1 MKPLAFALGAAFA
14 TTLSS
19 ANVANAADNPFAMTE
34 ISGGYMVA
42 EAAEGKCGEGKCG
55 GEKKAA
61 TEGKCGEGKCGAEKK
76 MDKEGKC
83 GMKSMDADGDGSVTK
98 EEFMQGHEV
107 MFGRM
112 DANGDGVIDA
122 DEQSAGM
129 KMMKEGKCGEGKCG
143 GEKKSATEGKCG
155 EGKCGGSK

>member
-1 MKPLAFALGAAFA
+1 MTQKPSMKPLAFALGAVFA

-19 ANVANAADNPFAMTE
+19 INVANATDNPFAMTE
-34 ISGGYMVA
+34 ISSGYMVA
-42 EAAEGKCGEGKCG
+42 AAEGKCGEGKCG

-61 TEGKCGEGKCGAEKK
+61 TEGKCG
-76 MDKEGKC
+76 
-83 GMKSMDADGDGSVTK
+83 MKTMDADGDGSVTK

-112 DANGDGVIDA
+112 DVNSDGVIDA

-129 KMMKEGKCGEGKCG
+129 KMIKEGKCGEGKCG
-143 GEKKSATEGKCG
+143 AEKKTATEGKCG

>member
-1 MKPLAFALGAAFA
+1 MTQKSSMKPLVFALGAAFA

-19 ANVANAADNPFAMTE
+19 ASIANAADNPFAMTE

-42 EAAEGKCGEGKCG
+42 AAAEGKCGEGKCG
-55 GEKKAA
+55 EGKSGGEKKAA
-61 TEGKCGEGKCGAEKK
+61 SEGKCG
-76 MDKEGKC
+76 EGKC
-83 GMKSMDADGDGSVTK
+83 GMKSMDANGDGSVTK

-107 MFGRM
+107 MFGRL

-129 KMMKEGKCGEGKCG
+129 KMMKEGKCG
-143 GEKKSATEGKCG
+143 
-155 EGKCGGSK
+155 GSK

>member
-1 MKPLAFALGAAFA
+1 MDQKTSMKPLAFALGAAFV

-19 ANVANAADNPFAMTE
+19 ASVANAADNPFAMTE

-42 EAAEGKCGEGKCG
+42 AAAEGKCGGEKKAITEGKCGEGKCG
-55 GEKKAA
+55 GDKKVA
-61 TEGKCGEGKCGAEKK
+61 T
-76 MDKEGKC
+76 EGKC

-107 MFGRM
+107 LFGRM
-112 DANGDGVIDA
+112 DANGDDVIDA

-129 KMMKEGKCGEGKCG
+129 KMMKEGKCG

>member
-1 MKPLAFALGAAFA
+1 MQKMTQKSSMTPLAFALGAAFA

-42 EAAEGKCGEGKCG
+42 AVAEGKCGEGKCG
-55 GEKKAA
+55 DEKKAT
-61 TEGKCGEGKCGAEKK
+61 TEGKCG
-76 MDKEGKC
+76 EGKC
-83 GMKSMDADGDGSVTK
+83 GMKSMDADGDGGVTK

-143 GEKKSATEGKCG
+143 GEKKTATEGKCG

>member
-1 MKPLAFALGAAFA
+1 MAYKSSMKPLAFALGAAFA
-14 TTLSS
+14 TTLSGAS
-19 ANVANAADNPFAMTE
+19 VANAADNPFAMTE

-42 EAAEGKCGEGKCG
+42 AAAEGKCGEGKCG
-55 GEKKAA
+55 GEKKA
-61 TEGKCGEGKCGAEKK
+61 TT
-76 MDKEGKC
+76 EGKC

-129 KMMKEGKCGEGKCG
+129 KMMMEGKCGEGKCG
-143 GEKKSATEGKCG
+143 GEKKAATEGKCG

>member
-1 MKPLAFALGAAFA
+1 MTQKTSMKPLAFALGAAFA

-19 ANVANAADNPFAMTE
+19 ATIANAADNPFAMTE

-42 EAAEGKCGEGKCG
+42 AAAEGKCGEGKCG
-55 GEKKAA
+55 
-61 TEGKCGEGKCGAEKK
+61 
-76 MDKEGKC
+76 
-83 GMKSMDADGDGSVTK
+83 MKSMDTDDDGSVTK

-107 MFGRM
+107 MFGRL

-143 GEKKSATEGKCG
+143 GEKKTATEGKCG